1 MASGWADYEDSG
13 RVTLLEME
21 GHQGFAPSDED
32 VAAWRGAAEPLHARC
47 AEAVGGAGHDPDEVM
62 SGLISELEGARFR
75 LLTVPVGSA
84 GVDSLMSRSTPAAI
98 PC

>member
-1 MASGWADYEDSG
+1 MKRESAQHAYQVASGWADYEDSG

-62 SGLISELEGARFR
+62 SGLISELEARD
-75 LLTVPVGSA
+75 SA
-84 GVDSLMSRSTPAAI
+84 Y
-98 PC
+98 